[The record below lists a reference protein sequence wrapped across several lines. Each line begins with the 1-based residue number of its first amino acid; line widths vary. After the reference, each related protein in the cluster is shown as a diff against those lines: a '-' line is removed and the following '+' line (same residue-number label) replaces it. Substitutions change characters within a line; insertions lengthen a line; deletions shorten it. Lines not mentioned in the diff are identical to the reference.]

1 METLA
6 LSPSASGRFLGV
18 SKRTIYHLVAAG

>member
-18 SKRTIYHLVAAG
+18 SKRTIFNLIAAG